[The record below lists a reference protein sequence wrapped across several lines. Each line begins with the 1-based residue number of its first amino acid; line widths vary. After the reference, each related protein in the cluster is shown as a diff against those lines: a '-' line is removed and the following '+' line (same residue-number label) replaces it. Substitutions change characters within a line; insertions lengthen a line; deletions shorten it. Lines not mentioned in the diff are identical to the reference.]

1 MHSTLPYHAYSKAVP
16 DSSRRTCYRCKSLYC
31 EHECINPSPEL
42 YCALEP
48 KEPFFFMASS
58 SSSRSSWSILAPL
71 DGALPWNCAYRPCQ
85 YRPGVSW
92 RVSLDAYGQRGVLLR
107 LCGLKVLR
115 LGLLLALLL
124 ACELVGDRAL
134 VLWRMC
140 QRRLSMASRELS
152 SYWSRWQGESWAG
165 RPCSAP
171 CRQFQSPC
179 SSPAQL
185 SASNTRQALK
195 LAPKTYLVTGLID
208 AALANVGCAAHF
220 DCVFGIC
227 RKSKCRS

>member
-1 MHSTLPYHAYSKAVP
+1 MVRCRGIAPTDHVSIDRVYRGAGVEMLTGSVASFFDCVVSKSSGSGSFSRF
-16 DSSRRTCYRCKSLYC
+16 SSR
-31 EHECINPSPEL
+31 
-42 YCALEP
+42 
-48 KEPFFFMASS
+48 ASWLAIE
-58 SSSRSSWSILAPL
+58 RWSSWV
-71 DGALPWNCAYRPCQ
+71 C
-85 YRPGVSW
+85 VS
-92 RVSLDAYGQRGVLLR
+92 VDQI
-107 LCGLKVLR
+107 
-115 LGLLLALLL
+115 
-124 ACELVGDRAL
+124 
-134 VLWRMC
+134 
-140 QRRLSMASRELS
+140 MASRELS

-185 SASNTRQALK
+185 SASNTRQALR
-195 LAPKTYLVTGLID
+195 LALKTYLVTGLVD